1 MEPGTPIRC
10 EMTKWGGLQH
20 WQFAGIHL
28 GSDEH
33 GEWMGFP
40 RGTHNHRPGYE
51 FHSQADAVTL
61 VPTDGWC
68 AATFHAPGIWCDLY
82 VDIATPGRWDGHVL
96 RAVDLDLDV
105 IRMSVDS
112 DGPPPGS
119 APRRP
124 GEIFVDDED
133 EFAEHQVTYG
143 YPDEVIEAAQTSCDR
158 VVAAVRA
165 RQAPYDGTARA
176 WLDRLADLTGESTSS
191 APDARP
197 ASAPGTARPGAV
209 PPVGSRVDGPHA

>member
-10 EMTKWGGLQH
+10 EMTKWGDLPH
-20 WQFAGIHL
+20 WEFAGVHL
-28 GSDEH
+28 GTDEH
-33 GEWMGFP
+33 GEWLGFP
-40 RGTHNHRPGYE
+40 LGTHNHRPGNE

-61 VPTDGWC
+61 VPTDDWF

-82 VDIATPGRWDGHVL
+82 VDITTPARWEGDVL

-105 IRMSVDS
+105 IRMSVEL
-112 DGPPPGS
+112 PPTVPVRM
-119 APRRP
+119 PVQP

-143 YPDEVIEAAQTSCDR
+143 YPADVIDAAQASCDR

-165 RQAPYDGTARA
+165 GQAPYDGAA
-176 WLDRLADLTGESTSS
+176 LGWLDRLGELTRRSTS
-191 APDARP
+191 
-197 ASAPGTARPGAV
+197 
-209 PPVGSRVDGPHA
+209 